1 MLVLAIYYK
10 LLIGPSYLQVVGNE
24 NDDAQTELL
33 KDIGMEI
40 IAKCDCLPLAVKV
53 MGGFLQQ
60 KTAKRRD
67 WENILND
74 WSVSQMPQ
82 DLNNAI
88 YLSYEDLHPCLKPC
102 FLHFS
107 LLPKST

>member
-53 MGGFLQQ
+53 MGGLLQQ